1 MNQTLAR
8 RPDDSERIR
17 VIVVDDSAVIRGL
30 ISRMLEGDPRV
41 EVVATCANG
50 QAAVQQSARL
60 APDVV
65 VLDIEMPVMD
75 GLTALP
81 LILQAHPSISVIMAS
96 TLTQRNAEI
105 SMKALALGAEK
116 AKEGGESAGWLAPT
130 AVGQFDTSGAA
141 AAAAAAAVGAN
152 EEFRR
157 ELLGRVLA
165 LGTRT
170 RGIELRS
177 TPGAARIRT
186 ASSSVAAPALRPSAV
201 RPEIVAI
208 GSSTGG
214 PQALFTLTKAL
225 PRDLGVPVVITQH
238 MPRTF
243 TAILAE
249 NIARTS
255 GWAAQE
261 ATEGARLLP
270 GHMYVAPGDRHL
282 QLQRDGTG
290 VVCRIIDT
298 PPENFCRPSV
308 DPMFRS
314 VAQVYG
320 ARALCV
326 MLTGMGQD
334 GLRGSREI
342 VAAGATLI
350 AQDEATSVVWGMPRA
365 VAEAGLCAAVLPLP
379 EIAPYVT
386 RTVSGARK

>member
-105 SMKALALGAEK
+105 SMKALALGATDYLPK
-116 AKEGGESAGWLAPT
+116 P
-130 AVGQFDTSGAA
+130 AA
-141 AAAAAAAVGAN
+141 SVGAN